1 MNKETF
7 HQALIE
13 LYQGEIIGEV
23 IFDKMLS
30 SFEGTDEKYK
40 VSVMLQL
47 ETETKARLR
56 PTLMQLG
63 IDIAESEDARQAG
76 LDAAASMSGKSW
88 SETMFALG
96 ELVKPYVERYKI
108 IAAQAP
114 ETFREIAQSMVVHE
128 QSLYDFT
135 QQELS
140 GDPSNSL
147 DRIIDQIVHKPPV
160 QK

>member
-1 MNKETF
+1 
-7 HQALIE
+7 
-13 LYQGEIIGEV
+13 
-23 IFDKMLS
+23 
-30 SFEGTDEKYK
+30 
-40 VSVMLQL
+40 
-47 ETETKARLR
+47 
-56 PTLMQLG
+56 
-63 IDIAESEDARQAG
+63 
-76 LDAAASMSGKSW
+76 
-88 SETMFALG
+88 MFALG